1 MPNTPALIIIDM
13 QKGMAS
19 TPVPRNN
26 PHAEARIAELLAA
39 WRAAGAPLLH
49 VRHISRTPGSPFWP
63 GQPGVEF
70 QDALAPLEHEQVL
83 EKNVPDAFAN
93 SGLERWLRVRGIDT
107 LVIAGVSTN
116 HSVEGTARS
125 AGNLGFRTFVVA
137 DACFAFEQ
145 RDYHGTLRSAEEV
158 HAMALGNLQG
168 EYAWVLETAQALGMA
183 RDG

>member
-1 MPNTPALIIIDM
+1 
-13 QKGMAS
+13 
-19 TPVPRNN
+19 
-26 PHAEARIAELLAA
+26 
-39 WRAAGAPLLH
+39 
-49 VRHISRTPGSPFWP
+49 
-63 GQPGVEF
+63 
-70 QDALAPLEHEQVL
+70 
-83 EKNVPDAFAN
+83 
-93 SGLERWLRVRGIDT
+93 VRGIDT

-116 HSVEGTARS
+116 HSVESTARS